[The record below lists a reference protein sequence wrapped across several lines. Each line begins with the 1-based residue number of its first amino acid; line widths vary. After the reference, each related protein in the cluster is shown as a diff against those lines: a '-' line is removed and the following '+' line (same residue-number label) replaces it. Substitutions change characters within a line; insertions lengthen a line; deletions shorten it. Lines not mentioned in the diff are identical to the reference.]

1 MRRFALAA
9 LLALLARPA
18 LSQAPRITPGGD
30 PSVRNDTIYK
40 LSVNPADYADDDYVY
55 LLDDGVLR
63 FEADGRTLS
72 RERAHIN
79 LWLKD
84 VAPSTELRKWFNH
97 DPQKF
102 PEFRRRY
109 ETELKSEA
117 AQQALTKL
125 REIAKQGQLTL
136 VFAAHDANHSNAAIL
151 QDLLLH
157 SS

>member
-1 MRRFALAA
+1 MTK
-9 LLALLARPA
+9 
-18 LSQAPRITPGGD
+18 Q
-30 PSVRNDTIYK
+30 K
-40 LSVNPADYADDDYVY
+40 LSIALKRAYDEPSAS
-55 LLDDGVLR
+55 DGTRVLVER
-63 FEADGRTLS
+63 LWPRGIS

-109 ETELKSEA
+109 ETELKSET
-117 AQQALTKL
+117 AQASLTKL
-125 REIAKQGQLTL
+125 CEIAKQGQLTL
-136 VFAAHDANHSNAAIL
+136 IFAARDLSHSNAIII

>member
-1 MRRFALAA
+1 MT
-9 LLALLARPA
+9 
-18 LSQAPRITPGGD
+18 SQ
-30 PSVRNDTIYK
+30 K
-40 LSVNPADYADDDYVY
+40 LSIALKRAYDEPSAS
-55 LLDDGVLR
+55 DGTRVLV
-63 FEADGRTLS
+63 
-72 RERAHIN
+72 ERLWPRGISKEHVQID

-117 AQQALTKL
+117 AQEAMKKL

-136 VFAAHDANHSNAAIL
+136 IFAARDIEHSNAFVL
-151 QDLLLH
+151 KDLLLH
-157 SS
+157 ST

>member
-1 MRRFALAA
+1 MAT
-9 LLALLARPA
+9 
-18 LSQAPRITPGGD
+18 Q
-30 PSVRNDTIYK
+30 K
-40 LSVNPADYADDDYVY
+40 LSVALKRAYEEPAAS
-55 LLDDGVLR
+55 DGTRVLV
-63 FEADGRTLS
+63 
-72 RERAHIN
+72 ERLWPRGISKEHAHID

-84 VAPSTELRKWFNH
+84 VAPSTGLRKWFNH

-102 PEFRRRY
+102 QEFRRRY

-117 AQQALTKL
+117 AQEALTKL

-136 VFAAHDANHSNAAIL
+136 IFAAHDTEHSNAAIL

>member
-1 MRRFALAA
+1 MTKQ
-9 LLALLARPA
+9 P
-18 LSQAPRITPGGD
+18 
-30 PSVRNDTIYK
+30 
-40 LSVNPADYADDDYVY
+40 LSVALKRVYDEPAAS
-55 LLDDGVLR
+55 DGTRVLVER
-63 FEADGRTLS
+63 LWPRGIS
-72 RERAHIN
+72 RERAHID

-109 ETELKSEA
+109 EAELKSEA
-117 AQQALTKL
+117 AQQALTQL
-125 REIAKQGQLTL
+125 RELAKQGHLTL
-136 VFAAHDANHSNAAIL
+136 VFAAHDADHSNAVIL